1 MEEKQY
7 TILIA
12 EDDADIIEVLKLYLE
27 NQGYRILSAED
38 GAAAYRLIEK
48 EKVDLGIFDIMMPKM
63 NGFELIRKVREK
75 YNLPIIVLSAKKE
88 DSDKILGLDLGAD
101 DYLVKPFNPLEVVA
115 RVKAAFRR
123 FYDLNTGTDE
133 VREQE
138 ILRYKELEINMQTL
152 QLFKGG
158 EEIKVTPT
166 EIRILMLLMKNP
178 GRVYTKVQIYEYLRG
193 EYFEN
198 DENTIMVHLSNLR
211 DKIEDDPKKPEY
223 LLTVRGLGYKLGV
236 ARL

>member
-198 DENTIMVHLSNLR
+198 DENTIMVHISNLR

>member
-138 ILRYKELEINMQTL
+138 IIRYKELEINMQTL

-198 DENTIMVHLSNLR
+198 DENTIMVHISNLR